1 MIRSFQRKI
10 TLLVLGFLLVIL
22 AGVVF
27 AINYVNWK
35 DLTDQAQYSLEVIV
49 KNNGRRP
56 GMGFRPEDDVPPP
69 WLQEQQNPEDI
80 GEAAYG
86 SDENETAEA
95 DEDDSTEAEEA
106 DDKEDLD
113 YGNNYED
120 FLDDIDVEDGPPLP
134 PGMEREADREFAA
147 NLSTFYTVRLDDTG
161 SILSWTSDRR
171 ELYTDEQ
178 VAASVKNALA
188 AKKDFGRID
197 SQFFRLNSQENGS
210 LLVVLDARMEIS
222 RAHSLLKTTT
232 LTALLAYL
240 ILGLTAALLIRRM
253 TRPVQDAF
261 DKQKQFVWDAS
272 HELKTPLAVI
282 SANAEVLAG
291 EIGENEWLQYIQSEV
306 KRTDHL
312 VQNLLTLAR
321 MDKGTVEPVFR
332 PFDLS
337 QAVLQVALPFESTVF
352 EAGKTLD
359 LEIPDGVTVKGD
371 EDMIQQ
377 LVVIL
382 LSNAVKYSDDHGSIR
397 VELDPRGPVLRVHNT
412 GPAIDPEAL
421 PHVFDRFF
429 RGDAAHNRETPGNG
443 LGLAIAKN
451 IVEAH
456 KGTITAESSPEKGT
470 TFTVTFS

>member
-56 GMGFRPEDDVPPP
+56 GMRFRPEEEVPPP
-69 WLQEQQNPEDI
+69 WLQEQQEPEAI
-80 GEAAYG
+80 GADAYAAGEEAE
-86 SDENETAEA
+86 DA
-95 DEDDSTEAEEA
+95 DEDGPEEA
-106 DDKEDLD
+106 DDGDVEDDLD

-120 FLDDIDVEDGPPLP
+120 FLDKIDEDESHPIRP
-134 PGMEREADREFAA
+134 EIQREADREFAA
-147 NLSTFYTVRLDDTG
+147 NLSTFYTVRLDESG
-161 SILSWTSDRR
+161 AILSWTSDRQ

-178 VAASVKNALA
+178 VAACVKDALA
-188 AKKDFGRID
+188 AKKDFGRIG
-197 SQFFRLNSQENGS
+197 SQFFRLKAEDTGS
-210 LLVVLDARMEIS
+210 FLVVLDARMEIS
-222 RAHSLLKTTT
+222 RAHSLLKTTA
-232 LTALLAYL
+232 LTGLLAYL

-261 DKQKQFVWDAS
+261 DRQKQFVWDAS

-359 LEIPDGVTVKGD
+359 LEVPDGVSVKGD

-382 LSNAVKYSDDHGSIR
+382 LSNAVKYSDEHGSIR

-429 RGDAAHNRETPGNG
+429 RADSSHNRETPGNG

-470 TFTVTFS
+470 TFTVTFA

>member
-56 GMGFRPEDDVPPP
+56 GMRFRPEEEVPPP
-69 WLQEQQNPEDI
+69 WLQEQQEPEAI
-80 GEAAYG
+80 GADAYAAGEEAEDAG
-86 SDENETAEA
+86 
-95 DEDDSTEAEEA
+95 EDDPEEA
-106 DDKEDLD
+106 DDGDVEDDLD

-120 FLDDIDVEDGPPLP
+120 FLDEIDEDEDPPIRP
-134 PGMEREADREFAA
+134 EMQREADREFAA
-147 NLSTFYTVRLDDTG
+147 NLSTFYTVRLDETG
-161 SILSWTSDRR
+161 SVLSWTSDRQ

-178 VAASVKNALA
+178 VAACVKDALA
-188 AKKDFGRID
+188 ANKDFGRIG
-197 SQFFRLNSQENGS
+197 SQFFRLKAEDTGS
-210 LLVVLDARMEIS
+210 FLVVLDARMEIS
-222 RAHSLLKTTT
+222 RAHSLLKTTA
-232 LTALLAYL
+232 LTGLLAYL

-359 LEIPDGVTVKGD
+359 LEVPDGVTVKGD

-382 LSNAVKYSDDHGSIR
+382 LSNAVKYSDEHGSIR

-429 RGDAAHNRETPGNG
+429 REDAAHNRETPGNG

-470 TFTVTFS
+470 TFTVTLA

>member
-1 MIRSFQRKI
+1 MIRTFQRRI

-35 DLTDQAQYSLEVIV
+35 DLTDQTEYSLEVIV

-56 GMGFRPEDDVPPP
+56 GMRLRQDEDLPPP
-69 WLQEQQNPEDI
+69 WLREQQEDTEPEDT
-80 GEAAYG
+80 GEAAY
-86 SDENETAEA
+86 DT
-95 DEDDSTEAEEA
+95 DAEE
-106 DDKEDLD
+106 DTETDGNEWTVDEDLD
-113 YGNNYED
+113 HGNDYDD
-120 FLDDIDVEDGPPLP
+120 FLDEDEEAPPFP
-134 PGMEREADREFAA
+134 PGMQREADRDFAA
-147 NLSTFYTVRLDDTG
+147 NLSTFCTVRLDKTG
-161 SILSWTSDRR
+161 TILSWTSDRQ

-178 VAASVKNALA
+178 VEAFVKSALA
-188 AKKDFGRID
+188 SNKDFGRIG
-197 SQFFRLNSQENGS
+197 SQFYRLKTEDAGS
-210 LLVVLDARMEIS
+210 LLVVLDARMEVS

-253 TRPVQDAF
+253 TKPVQDAF

-306 KRTDHL
+306 RRTDHL

-321 MDKGTVEPVFR
+321 MDKGTVEPVFQ

-337 QAVLQVALPFESTVF
+337 QAILQVALPFESTVF
-352 EAGKTLD
+352 EAGKTLE
-359 LEIPDGVTVKGD
+359 LEVPDGVTVKGD

-382 LSNAVKYSDDHGSIR
+382 LSNAVKYSDEHGSVR
-397 VELDPRGPVLRVHNT
+397 VELDPHRPILRVHNT

-429 RGDAAHNRETPGNG
+429 RADSSHNRETPGNG

-451 IVEAH
+451 IVEVH
-456 KGTITAESSPEKGT
+456 KGRITAESRSETGT
-470 TFTVTFS
+470 TFTVIFS